1 MKYRNLFLSVILLAA
16 PLASAQNLSALMSE
30 ALDKQVKLDLAGP
43 LPKAMDK
50 IGDDTGVRIQADPAV
65 WDLLPWGE
73 QTNLTAHIE
82 NQTLRQAL
90 AGITQKLGLTFD
102 VKDQYVELKP
112 TPPLRRLGRRATVG
126 ELHALDLL
134 AATPITFSSDRPT
147 VKQLVAAVDAKLQ
160 EIDPKG
166 LAVEY
171 RTGDTVLADQPVFVS
186 RNATVSDALE
196 ALVTSTRA
204 TWYPWGKSIVI
215 VPKEDQIRNQ
225 LAKTVTV
232 RYNGVDISQVLT
244 ELAQAAGVEFTIQP
258 GAVQKIPADFRKV
271 NLLLDNATVKQ
282 ALENISGFTGL
293 GYVVNEKGVYIWN
306 QSAETPAV
314 GGRDPIIGSIPLDG
328 MQLFIQTSAVPP
340 DVREYLNYKKQV
352 EIEKVRQ
359 KMKDEGFKPATQPA
373 PTTQPAGTL

>member
-1 MKYRNLFLSVILLAA
+1 MKYRNLFLSAILLLA

-50 IGDDTGVRIQADPAV
+50 IGDDTGVRIKADPAV

-90 AGITQKLGLTFD
+90 AGITQKLGLTFE
-102 VKDQYVELKP
+102 VKDQYVELRP

-126 ELHALDLL
+126 ELRALDLL
-134 AATPITFSSDRPT
+134 ASTQITFTADRPT
-147 VKQLVAAVDAKLQ
+147 VKQLVAAVDTKLQ

-186 RNATVSDALE
+186 RNATLAEALE
-196 ALVTSTRA
+196 ALSTNTRA

-225 LAKTVTV
+225 LSKTVTV
-232 RYNGVDISQVLT
+232 RYSSTDISQVLT
-244 ELAQAAGVEFTIQP
+244 ELSQAAGVDFLIQP
-258 GAVQKIPADFRKV
+258 GAVQKIPQDFRKV
-271 NLLLDNATVKQ
+271 NLLLDNATVRQ

-306 QSAETPAV
+306 QSAETPTV
-314 GGRDPIIGSIPLDG
+314 GQRDPIIGSIPLDG
-328 MQLFIQTSAVPP
+328 LQVFIPTSAVPP
-340 DVREYLNYKKQV
+340 DVRDYLNYKKQAA
-352 EIEKVRQ
+352 IEQIRK
-359 KMKDEGFKPATQPA
+359 KMNEEGFKPATQPA
-373 PTTQPAGTL
+373 TTQPAGTL

>member
-1 MKYRNLFLSVILLAA
+1 MRYSSRIPLFILFFAA
-16 PLASAQNLSALMSE
+16 PCFAQNLSALMSE

-50 IGDDTGVRIQADPAV
+50 IGDTTGVRIQAEAAV

-73 QTNLTAHIE
+73 QTNLTAKIE

-90 AGITQKLGLTFD
+90 TGITQKLGLTFE

-126 ELHALDLL
+126 ELRALDLM
-134 AATPITFSSDRPT
+134 TTTQISFTTDRPT

-166 LAVEY
+166 LAIEY
-171 RTGDTVLADQPVFVS
+171 RSGDTVLQDQPVFVS
-186 RNATVSDALE
+186 RNSTLADALE
-196 ALVTSTRA
+196 ALSNNTRV

-225 LAKTVTV
+225 LSKTVTL
-232 RYNGVDISQVLT
+232 RYSGVDISQVLT
-244 ELAQAAGVEFTIQP
+244 ELSQAAGVEFTIQP

-271 NLLLDNATVKQ
+271 NLLLDNASVRQ
-282 ALENISGFTGL
+282 AMENISGFTGL

-306 QSAETPAV
+306 QSADTPAA

-328 MQLFIQTSAVPP
+328 MQLFIFSSSVPP
-340 DVREYLNYKKQV
+340 DVRDYLNYKKQA
-352 EIEKVRQ
+352 EIEKIRQ

-373 PTTQPAGTL
+373 TQPTGTL

>member
-1 MKYRNLFLSVILLAA
+1 MRFSFILLALLVA
-16 PLASAQNLSALMSE
+16 TATAQAQNLSALMSE
-30 ALDKQVKLDLAGP
+30 ALDKQVRLDLASP
-43 LPKAMDK
+43 LPAAMEK
-50 IGDDTGVRIQADPAV
+50 IGSDTGVKIQADPAV

-90 AGITQKLGLTFD
+90 AGITQKLGLTFE

-134 AATPITFSSDRPT
+134 ASTPITFKTDRPT

-171 RTGDTVLADQPVFVS
+171 RSGDTVLADQPVFVA
-186 RNATVSDALE
+186 RNGTLADALE
-196 ALVTSTRA
+196 ALSNNTRA

-225 LAKTVTV
+225 LGKTVTV
-232 RYNGVDISQVLT
+232 RYSGVDVSQVLT
-244 ELAQAAGVEFTIQP
+244 ELSQAAGVDFNIEA
-258 GAVQKIPADFRKV
+258 GAIQKIPPDFRKI
-271 NLLLDNATVKQ
+271 NLLLENASVRQ
-282 ALENISGFTGL
+282 ALENLSGFTGL

-306 QSAETPAV
+306 QSADAPAA
-314 GGRDPIIGSIPLDG
+314 GARDPILGSIPLEG
-328 MQLFIQTSAVPP
+328 MTIFVPTSAVPP
-340 DVREYLNYKKQV
+340 DVRDFIKYKTQTQ
-352 EIEKVRQ
+352 IEAIRQ
-359 KMKDEGFKPATQPA
+359 KMKDEGFKPSTQPATQPA
-373 PTTQPAGTL
+373 RN